1 MSGPMRA
8 RAFNIVLK
16 TRLSE
21 LDPLNRRLTT
31 EKKAQVQVQVAVIA
45 QSNLVKKKLFELGFD
60 IQATDSWTAK
70 SSYRT

>member
-1 MSGPMRA
+1 M
-8 RAFNIVLK
+8 K
-16 TRLSE
+16 TRPSE

-60 IQATDSWTAK
+60 IQVRDSWAAK
-70 SSYRT
+70 SADRS